1 MPITNYAHPPKMYPF
16 DINDVGG
23 LGTAFEIAFQG
34 SVFRRGIVIAPNTP
48 NEAVWL
54 YKVSALR
61 ASGQTQDLR
70 GLFEN
75 IPDSRL
81 KDCEL
86 RAISMAV
93 DSFANWIRAVPRSV
107 RDLANGHVT
116 VRTGTTSTNVSQ
128 LRAKANGNTPK
139 RERDNS
145 HDHNMEGD
153 LDWEDAPPMLT
164 RILDLEAQVEFLMK
178 VIKDLN
184 KSTSF

>member
-48 NEAVWL
+48 NEAVWF
-54 YKVSALR
+54 YKVSAHR

-70 GLFEN
+70 GLFES
-75 IPDSRL
+75 IADSRL

-86 RAISMAV
+86 RAISMEV
-93 DSFANWIRAVPRSV
+93 ESFVSWIRVVPRSV
-107 RDLANGHVT
+107 RDLAGHVS
-116 VRTGTTSTNVSQ
+116 VRHGTTS
-128 LRAKANGNTPK
+128 LRANGNATK

-145 HDHNMEGD
+145 LDHDVEGE

-164 RILDLEAQVEFLMK
+164 RVLNLEAQVEFLMK

>member
-16 DINDVGG
+16 DIDDVGG

-34 SVFRRGIVIAPNTP
+34 SVLRRGIVIAPTTP
-48 NEAVWL
+48 NQAVWL

-61 ASGQTQDLR
+61 ASEQTQDLR
-70 GLFEN
+70 GLLEN
-75 IPDSRL
+75 VAHYRL

-107 RDLANGHVT
+107 RDLAGHVT

-145 HDHNMEGD
+145 HDHDVEGD
-153 LDWEDAPPMLT
+153 LDWEDVPPMLT
-164 RILDLEAQVEFLMK
+164 RILNLEEQVEFLMK
-178 VIKDLN
+178 VVKDLN

>member
-23 LGTAFEIAFQG
+23 LGTAFEIAYQG
-34 SVFRRGIVIAPNTP
+34 SVLRRGIVIAPITP

-70 GLFEN
+70 GLFDN
-75 IPDSRL
+75 IADSRL

-86 RAISMAV
+86 RAISMGV
-93 DSFANWIRAVPRSV
+93 ESFANWIRAVPRPV
-107 RDLANGHVT
+107 RDLAGHVS
-116 VRTGTTSTNVSQ
+116 VRTGTTSTNVLQ
-128 LRAKANGNTPK
+128 LRAKPNGNATK

-145 HDHNMEGD
+145 LDHDVEGD
-153 LDWEDAPPMLT
+153 LDWEDEPPMLT
-164 RILDLEAQVEFLMK
+164 RILNLEAQVEFLMK
-178 VIKDLN
+178 VVKDLN